1 MADKESSLEDLGAEI
16 QSLQRDLGEKERE
29 YTVQI
34 QQLDEEQ
41 KAEKEAQ
48 RELRKQVS
56 HRKTPNSNLSVLMI
70 LFALLFLY
78 INLHVLVSDGYCP

>member
-34 QQLDEEQ
+34 QQLEEEQ

-56 HRKTPNSNLSVLMI
+56 QRKTPNSNQGGWARIVR
-70 LFALLFLY
+70 
-78 INLHVLVSDGYCP
+78 